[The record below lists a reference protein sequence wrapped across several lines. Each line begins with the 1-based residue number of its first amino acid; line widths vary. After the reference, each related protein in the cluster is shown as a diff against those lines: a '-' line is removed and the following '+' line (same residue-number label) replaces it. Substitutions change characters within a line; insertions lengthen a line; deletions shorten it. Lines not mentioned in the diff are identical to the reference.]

1 LNDLAIHTA
10 IDELEAEI
18 KNHEPVDCPLTHI
31 FTPYLYT
38 RQIFMPAGTL
48 IVSKIHK
55 FQHPFIISKGIA
67 RVKIN
72 DGEWER
78 LEAPYTGITEPGTR
92 RVLYIEEDCIWT
104 TFHVTDLYPGS
115 ESKEA
120 IQATV
125 DKIEEIII
133 EKRENLVFEN
143 KNESP
148 LIEIL

>member
-1 LNDLAIHTA
+1 
-10 IDELEAEI
+10 
-18 KNHEPVDCPLTHI
+18 
-31 FTPYLYT
+31 
-38 RQIFMPAGTL
+38 M
-48 IVSKIHK
+48 
-55 FQHPFIISKGIA
+55 
-67 RVKIN
+67 KIN

-78 LEAPYTGITEPGTR
+78 LEAPHTGITEPGTR

-104 TFHVTDLYPGS
+104 TSHVTDIYPESGS
-115 ESKEA
+115 EED
-120 IQATV
+120 IQKAV